1 MKNMK
6 KVIACI
12 CAMALVLV
20 GCANS
25 KQAEKKGERKL
36 QVYASFYPIA
46 EFTKQIVQDKMDVK
60 TIIENGEEPHD
71 FELSTKQAAQLTKAD
86 LIIYNGAKMETW
98 IDALKQSAPK
108 PTYVDTSVG
117 IDLIKEDENTH
128 HEEGEHYHE
137 INPHIW
143 LSLKNAQKQLATIKD
158 AIIKKDPTNQ
168 KFYEENFEQF
178 VKSLQALDAEY
189 AKQLKDTKLKTI
201 VVSHEAYSY
210 LAKDYGLKE
219 ESISGFSPEAE
230 PSLAKLAQLKQLVEQ
245 QKVKTIFFDENATSK
260 VSEVLAKEANVKTS
274 ILYTLEKEE
283 ENQDYITIMKKNL
296 EILVKALNE

>member
-6 KVIACI
+6 KVIACV

-20 GCANS
+20 GCSTA

-46 EFTKQIVQDKMDVK
+46 EFTKQIVKDKMDVH

-86 LIIYNGAKMETW
+86 IVVYNGAKMEAW

-108 PTYVDTSVG
+108 PTYVDTSEG
-117 IDLIKEDENTH
+117 IDLIKEEPGVH
-128 HEEGEHYHE
+128 HEEGEHFHE

-143 LSLKNAQKQLATIKD
+143 LSLKNAQKQLATIKN
-158 AIIKKDPTNQ
+158 AVVAKDPSN
-168 KFYEENFEQF
+168 KEFYEQNFNSY
-178 VKSLQALDAEY
+178 VKSLQDLDAKY
-189 AKQLKDTKLKTI
+189 ASELKDTKSKTI
-201 VVSHEAYSY
+201 VVSHEAYTY
-210 LAKDYGLKE
+210 LARDYGLKE
-219 ESISGFSPEAE
+219 ESISGFSPESE
-230 PSLAKLAQLKQLVEQ
+230 PSLAKLVELKKLVEAEN
-245 QKVKTIFFDENATSK
+245 VKTIFFDENAVSK
-260 VSEVLAKEANVKTS
+260 VSEVLAKEANVKTG

-283 ENQDYITIMKKNL
+283 ENQDYLTIMNKNL